1 MQNDPPDSAE
11 PLARA
16 LARAGGPAGW
26 LTSSPGCT
34 G

>member
-11 PLARA
+11 PLASA

-26 LTSSPGCT
+26 LAASPGRA